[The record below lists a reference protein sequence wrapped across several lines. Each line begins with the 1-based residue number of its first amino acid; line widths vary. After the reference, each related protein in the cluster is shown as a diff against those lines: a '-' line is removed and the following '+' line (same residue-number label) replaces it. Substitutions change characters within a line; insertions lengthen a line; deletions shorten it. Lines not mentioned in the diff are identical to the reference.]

1 MGFGQTVWYT
11 KESLQT
17 ESWFPEVHV
26 CMDSSYQTFSEE
38 LQIFTNY
45 IIPQYITR
53 RPRSGVNWM
62 RCILIIWYCDAG
74 VIVSQHLSWGSNGST
89 SGTCGLLLGLKD
101 IKATSNSS
109 NNSSN
114 CFKSDHFSL
123 FEELADHALL
133 GDHIMRKPIGRPL
146 LRLRSGT
153 MRRRGI
159 SQSSMV
165 CRWDHRQPALLV
177 ICDSS

>member
-1 MGFGQTVWYT
+1 M
-11 KESLQT
+11 
-17 ESWFPEVHV
+17 
-26 CMDSSYQTFSEE
+26 
-38 LQIFTNY
+38 
-45 IIPQYITR
+45 
-53 RPRSGVNWM
+53 
-62 RCILIIWYCDAG
+62 
-74 VIVSQHLSWGSNGST
+74 
-89 SGTCGLLLGLKD
+89 LLGLKD

-153 MRRRGI
+153 MRPRARNLPVVDGV
-159 SQSSMV
+159 SMGSPAAGTFGDLRLV
-165 CRWDHRQPALLV
+165 VGREPFDDLRAKKRQENEQKNEQE
-177 ICDSS
+177 I